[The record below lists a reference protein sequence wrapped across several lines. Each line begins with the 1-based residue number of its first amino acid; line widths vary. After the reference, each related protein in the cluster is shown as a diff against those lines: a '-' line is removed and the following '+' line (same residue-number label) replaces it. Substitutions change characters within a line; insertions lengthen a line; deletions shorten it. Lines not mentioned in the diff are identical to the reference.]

1 MRALATSQ
9 PIGDADLLTLNGAV
23 LSHHQDRH
31 RVAFR
36 CGRERSPHLEPA
48 SEFVKG
54 ANVGST
60 PNITSRQRSLEKTDD
75 PGRPRGWL
83 VLSVILAAAVVL
95 AFDVWT
101 SPGIAAAVPYV
112 VVVLLALN
120 SRNARFVLVVASA
133 CTCLTVAG
141 FYASSASDRFEFG
154 GAVANRLL
162 ALLAIWITAIVG
174 FQRRRADERRR
185 EHARRREMI
194 LHSALD
200 AVVSMD
206 EEGRI
211 IAWNPQAELTF
222 GWTDQEAQGKDL
234 AELIIPPHFRE
245 PHRNGLKHFLAT
257 GIGPVLNQ
265 RLELAAV
272 RRGGEEFPVE
282 LTVLPHRVGE
292 RYQFSAFV
300 RDLTDRRRADQST
313 ALLSALVGSSDDAMI
328 SLDLEG
334 IVSSWNRGAE
344 VMYGYTE
351 AEMIGA
357 SITRIWPPEAEDES
371 HMVLRRAAQGEPSRN
386 QEVVR
391 LAKNGRTVDVAL
403 TVSPIRNAAGEVVGI
418 STIGRDISDSKRHEE
433 SLQLWAAELRETTS
447 ESLQRKQEAEEANRA
462 KSQFLANMSHELRTP
477 LNAIIGYSEML
488 QEDALQLGQ
497 EIMATD
503 LEKICGAGRHL
514 LKLINDVLDLSKVE
528 AGKLDAYVEQFEVM
542 PFVDEVASTVRPL
555 VEQRGNQLTVRCDP
569 EIGPMHSDRTKV
581 RQCLFNLLSNSA
593 KFTDCGTVSLVVSQ
607 HVEDDRNW
615 ITFEVADTG
624 IGISKDQLGKVFEAF
639 VQAENSTT
647 RKYGGTGLGLTLTKR
662 FCELLGGKLQA
673 ESEPGKGSRFTLL
686 LPAHIDT
693 PQSEPEVV
701 VPRNRMNVAV
711 ADRPIESGTDTV
723 LVVDDDPAMLDLFGR
738 FLEGEGFLVATA
750 STGQEGLAR
759 AKALHPAAVVLDVM
773 LPIMDGWDVLR
784 AMKKD
789 TAIADIPVV
798 MVSTLDNHEMGYA
811 LGVSDYLTKPIDR
824 HQLLSILDKYRTSV
838 LGTILVVDDDPD
850 VVKFLMEQVRDPG
863 WEIIGVNNGREALRW
878 LGTHRPSLILL
889 DLFMPEM
896 NGFAFLSELQRR
908 EELDF
913 IPIIVLTAK
922 DVTAEERRRLDG
934 SVERILRKGTFDQ
947 SELLQA
953 LRRYLRRTVP
963 AEGTS

>member
-1 MRALATSQ
+1 M
-9 PIGDADLLTLNGAV
+9 
-23 LSHHQDRH
+23 
-31 RVAFR
+31 
-36 CGRERSPHLEPA
+36 
-48 SEFVKG
+48 
-54 ANVGST
+54 
-60 PNITSRQRSLEKTDD
+60 TDD
-75 PGRPRGWL
+75 RGRPRRWL
-83 VLSVILAAAVVL
+83 VLSIVLAAAVVL

-101 SPGIAAAVPYV
+101 SPRIAAAVPYV
-112 VVVLLALN
+112 LVVLLALN
-120 SRNARFVLVVASA
+120 ARNAQFVLIVASA

-141 FYASSASDRFEFG
+141 FYASSSASDRFELSR
-154 GAVANRLL
+154 AIANRLL
-162 ALLAIWITAIVG
+162 ALLAIWVTAIVG

-185 EHARRREMI
+185 EHAHRREMI

-200 AVVSMD
+200 SVVSMD
-206 EEGRI
+206 EDGRI

-222 GWTDQEAQGKDL
+222 GWTAQEAEGKDL

-257 GIGPVLNQ
+257 GAGPVLNQ

-282 LTVLPHRVGE
+282 LSILPHRVRE

-300 RDLTDRRRADQST
+300 RDLTDRRGAEQNS
-313 ALLSALVGSSDDAMI
+313 ALLAALVGSSTDAMI

-334 IVSSWNRGAE
+334 IVSSWNQGAE
-344 VMYGYTE
+344 AMYGYTE
-351 AEMIGA
+351 AEMFGN
-357 SITRIWPPEAEDES
+357 SITRIWPPEVHDES

-447 ESLQRKQEAEEANRA
+447 ESLLRKQEAEEANRA

-497 EIMATD
+497 ESMATD

-528 AGKLDAYVEQFEVM
+528 AGKLDAYVEQFELM

-555 VEQRGNQLTVRCDP
+555 VEQKGNQLTVRCDP
-569 EIGPMHSDRTKV
+569 EVGPMHSDRTKV

-593 KFTDCGTVSLVVSQ
+593 KFTDCGTISLVVSQ
-607 HVEDDRNW
+607 HVENDRDW

-673 ESEPGKGSRFTLL
+673 ESEPGKGSKFTLL
-686 LPAHIDT
+686 LPAQIDT

-701 VPRNRMNVAV
+701 VPPNRMDAAV
-711 ADRPIESGTDTV
+711 ADRSIGSGTDTV

-738 FLEGEGFLVATA
+738 FLEGEGFLVVTA
-750 STGQEGLAR
+750 STGEEGLAR

-789 TAIADIPVV
+789 PAIADIPVV

-824 HQLLSILDKYRTSV
+824 HQLLSILDKYRTPV

-863 WEIIGVNNGREALRW
+863 SEIIGVKNGREALRW

-896 NGFAFLSELQRR
+896 DGFAFVSELQRH
-908 EELDF
+908 EDLDF

>member
-1 MRALATSQ
+1 M
-9 PIGDADLLTLNGAV
+9 
-23 LSHHQDRH
+23 
-31 RVAFR
+31 
-36 CGRERSPHLEPA
+36 
-48 SEFVKG
+48 
-54 ANVGST
+54 
-60 PNITSRQRSLEKTDD
+60 TDD
-75 PGRPRGWL
+75 RSRPRGWL

-95 AFDVWT
+95 AFDVST
-101 SPGIAAAVPYV
+101 SPRIAAAVPYV

-120 SRNARFVLVVASA
+120 ARNARFVLIVASA

-141 FYASSASDRFEFG
+141 FYATASDRFEAG
-154 GAVANRLL
+154 GPVANRLL
-162 ALLAIWITAIVG
+162 ALLAIWVTAIVG

-222 GWTDQEAQGKDL
+222 GWTEQEAQGKDL
-234 AELIIPPHFRE
+234 AELIIPLRFRE
-245 PHRNGLKHFLAT
+245 PHRNGLKHFLTT
-257 GIGPVLNQ
+257 GIGPVLNH

-282 LTVLPHRVGE
+282 LTVLPLRVGE

-313 ALLSALVGSSDDAMI
+313 ALLSALVGSSDDAMV

-334 IVSSWNRGAE
+334 VVSSWNRGAE

-351 AEMIGA
+351 AEMIGK

-371 HMVLRRAAQGEPSRN
+371 HMILRRAAQGEPTRN

-497 EIMATD
+497 ESMATD

-514 LKLINDVLDLSKVE
+514 LKLINDVLDLAKVE

-542 PFVDEVASTVRPL
+542 AFVDEVASTVRPL
-555 VEQRGNQLTVRCDP
+555 VEQKGNQLMVRCDP
-569 EIGPMHSDRTKV
+569 GIGSMHSDRTKL

-593 KFTDCGTVSLVVSQ
+593 KFTDCGTVSLIVSQ
-607 HVEDDRNW
+607 HLEDDRDW
-615 ITFEVADTG
+615 ITFEVEDTG
-624 IGISKDQLGKVFEAF
+624 IGISRDQLGKVFEAF

-686 LPAHIDT
+686 LPAQIDM

-701 VPRNRMNVAV
+701 VPRNRMNAAV
-711 ADRPIESGTDTV
+711 AERSIESETDTV
-723 LVVDDDPAMLDLFGR
+723 LVVDDDPDMLDLFGR
-738 FLEGEGFLVATA
+738 FLAGEGFLVVTA
-750 STGQEGLAR
+750 STGEEGLAR
-759 AKALHPAAVVLDVM
+759 AKALHPDAVVLDVM

-798 MVSTLDNHEMGYA
+798 MVSTLDNHEMDFA

-824 HQLLSILDKYRTSV
+824 HQLLSILDKYRTPI

-850 VVKFLMEQVRDPG
+850 VVKFLIEQVRDPG
-863 WEIIGVNNGREALRW
+863 WEMIGVKNGREALQW

-896 NGFAFLSELQRR
+896 DGFAFVSELQRHA
-908 EELDF
+908 ELDF

-922 DVTAEERRRLDG
+922 DVTAEDRRRLDG

-953 LRRYLRRTVP
+953 LRRCLRRTVP

>member
-1 MRALATSQ
+1 
-9 PIGDADLLTLNGAV
+9 
-23 LSHHQDRH
+23 
-31 RVAFR
+31 
-36 CGRERSPHLEPA
+36 
-48 SEFVKG
+48 VKG
-54 ANVGST
+54 SNVGST
-60 PNITSRQRSLEKTDD
+60 SNVTSRRRRLEMTDD
-75 PGRPRGWL
+75 RSRPRGWL

-95 AFDVWT
+95 AFDVST
-101 SPGIAAAVPYV
+101 SPRIAAAVPYV

-120 SRNARFVLVVASA
+120 ARNARFVLIVASA

-141 FYASSASDRFEFG
+141 FYATASDRFEAG
-154 GAVANRLL
+154 GPVANRLL
-162 ALLAIWITAIVG
+162 ALLAIWVTAIVG

-222 GWTDQEAQGKDL
+222 GWTEQEAQGKDL
-234 AELIIPPHFRE
+234 AELIIPLRFRE
-245 PHRNGLKHFLAT
+245 PHRNGLKHFLTT
-257 GIGPVLNQ
+257 GIGPVLNH

-282 LTVLPHRVGE
+282 LTVLPLRVGE

-313 ALLSALVGSSDDAMI
+313 ALLSALVGSSDDAMV

-334 IVSSWNRGAE
+334 VVSSWNRGAE

-351 AEMIGA
+351 AEMIGK

-371 HMVLRRAAQGEPSRN
+371 HMILRRAAQGEPTRN

-497 EIMATD
+497 ESMATD

-514 LKLINDVLDLSKVE
+514 LKLINDVLDLAKVE

-542 PFVDEVASTVRPL
+542 AFVDEVASTVRPL
-555 VEQRGNQLTVRCDP
+555 VEQKGNQLMVRCDP
-569 EIGPMHSDRTKV
+569 GIGSMHSDRTKL

-593 KFTDCGTVSLVVSQ
+593 KFTDCGTVSLIVSQ
-607 HVEDDRNW
+607 HLEDDRDW
-615 ITFEVADTG
+615 ITFEVEDTG
-624 IGISKDQLGKVFEAF
+624 IGISRDQLGKVFEAF

-686 LPAHIDT
+686 LPAQIDM

-701 VPRNRMNVAV
+701 VPRNRMNAAV
-711 ADRPIESGTDTV
+711 AERSIESETDTV
-723 LVVDDDPAMLDLFGR
+723 LVVDDDPDMLDLFGR
-738 FLEGEGFLVATA
+738 FLAGEGFLVVTA
-750 STGQEGLAR
+750 STGEEGLAR
-759 AKALHPAAVVLDVM
+759 AKALHPDAVVLDVM

-798 MVSTLDNHEMGYA
+798 MVSTLDNHEMDFA

-824 HQLLSILDKYRTSV
+824 HQLLSILDKYRTPI

-850 VVKFLMEQVRDPG
+850 VVKFLIEQVRDPG
-863 WEIIGVNNGREALRW
+863 WEMIGVKNGREALQW

-896 NGFAFLSELQRR
+896 DGFAFVSELQRHA
-908 EELDF
+908 ELDF

-922 DVTAEERRRLDG
+922 DVTAEDRRRLDG

-953 LRRYLRRTVP
+953 LRRCLRRTVP

>member
-1 MRALATSQ
+1 
-9 PIGDADLLTLNGAV
+9 
-23 LSHHQDRH
+23 
-31 RVAFR
+31 
-36 CGRERSPHLEPA
+36 
-48 SEFVKG
+48 
-54 ANVGST
+54 VGST
-60 PNITSRQRSLEKTDD
+60 PNFTSRQRSPEKTDD
-75 PGRPRGWL
+75 RGRPNQWL
-83 VLSVILAAAVVL
+83 VLSVILTAAVVL

-101 SPGIAAAVPYV
+101 SPRIAAAVPYV

-120 SRNARFVLVVASA
+120 APNARFVLIVAIA
-133 CTCLTVAG
+133 CTCLTVAAY
-141 FYASSASDRFEFG
+141 YASASDRFEFG

-162 ALLAIWITAIVG
+162 ALLAIWVTAIVG

-206 EEGRI
+206 EKGRI

-222 GWTDQEAQGKDL
+222 GWTVREAEGEDL
-234 AELIIPPHFRE
+234 AELIIPPRFRE
-245 PHRNGLKHFLAT
+245 PHRNGLKHFLAS
-257 GIGPVLNQ
+257 GAGPVLNQ

-282 LTVLPHRVGE
+282 LTVLPHRHRE

-300 RDLTDRRRADQST
+300 RDLTARRRAEQNS
-313 ALLSALVGSSDDAMI
+313 ALLAALVSSSTDAMI

-334 IVSSWNRGAE
+334 NVSSWNRGAE
-344 VMYGYTE
+344 AMYGYTE
-351 AEMIGA
+351 SEMFGN
-357 SITRIWPPEAEDES
+357 SITRIWPPEVHDES
-371 HMVLRRAAQGEPSRN
+371 HLVLRRAAQGERSRN

-391 LAKNGRTVDVAL
+391 LAKNGRTVDVAQ
-403 TVSPIRNAAGEVVGI
+403 TVSPIRNASGEIVGI

-433 SLQLWAAELRETTS
+433 SLQLWAAELRETTR

-497 EIMATD
+497 ESMAKD

-528 AGKLDAYVEQFEVM
+528 AGKMDAYVEQFEVM

-555 VEQRGNQLTVRCDP
+555 VEQKGNTLAVRCDR
-569 EIGPMHSDRTKV
+569 EIGQMRSDRTKV

-593 KFTDCGTVSLVVSQ
+593 KFTDSGTIALVVSQ
-607 HVEDDRNW
+607 RVEDDREW
-615 ITFEVADTG
+615 ISFQVADTG
-624 IGISKDQLGKVFEAF
+624 IGISKDQLGQVFEAF

-662 FCELLGGKLQA
+662 FCELLGGKLLA
-673 ESEPGKGSRFTLL
+673 ESQPGMGSKFTLL
-686 LPAHIDT
+686 LPAQIDK
-693 PQSEPEVV
+693 PLLEPEVV
-701 VPRNRMNVAV
+701 VARNRANVGD
-711 ADRPIESGTDTV
+711 ADRPIESGSDTV

-738 FLEGEGFLVATA
+738 FLEGEGFLVVTA
-750 STGQEGLAR
+750 SSGEEGLAR
-759 AKALHPAAVVLDVM
+759 ARDLHPTAIVLDVM

-784 AMKKD
+784 AIKQD
-789 TAIADIPVV
+789 TAIADVPVV
-798 MVSTLDNHEMGYA
+798 MVSTLDDHQMGYA

-824 HQLLSILDKYRTSV
+824 HQLLTILEKYRTPV
-838 LGTILVVDDDPD
+838 VAAILVVDDDPD
-850 VVKFLMEQVRDPG
+850 VAKFLREQTRDAG
-863 WEIIGVNNGREALRW
+863 WEIVGVENGREALRW
-878 LGTHRPSLILL
+878 LSTQRPSLILL

-896 NGFAFLSELQRR
+896 DGFAFVTQLQRH
-908 EELDF
+908 EEWDL

-922 DVTAEERRRLDG
+922 DVTAEERLRLNG
-934 SVERILRKGTFDQ
+934 SVERILRKGDFDQ
-947 SELLQA
+947 TELLQA
-953 LRRYLRRTVP
+953 LRRYIRRTVP
-963 AEGTS
+963 AEKTS